1 MGAIYKRE
9 LKAYFTGMMG
19 YVFIAFIL
27 LIFGIYTAA
36 YHLNYGYP
44 NFEYTISSASFV
56 FLIAVPIL
64 TMRVFAEERKQK
76 TDQLLYSLPIKVTD
90 VVLGKYLA
98 MVTLLAVPLAIVAAY
113 PVLILN
119 PLGIVSL
126 KTAYSALSGFFLMGC
141 ALLAVGLFMSSLT
154 ENQIIAAVL
163 TFAALILSYFMKGI
177 QGIVSTTAVA
187 SLTALAAIAVLLC
200 VIVRLMT
207 KNWTAAIAAALILI
221 VPLYLMYAL
230 EPSLLEGVFSTGLG
244 ALGIFERLDNFVNG
258 MFDVTSVVYFLS
270 AALLFVF
277 FTIQSVEKRR
287 WS

>member
-44 NFEYTISSASFV
+44 NFEYTISSASFI

-90 VVLGKYLA
+90 VVIGKYLA
-98 MVTLLAVPLAIVAAY
+98 MVTLLAVPLAVVGLY
-113 PVLILN
+113 PLWINAFGVI
-119 PLGIVSL
+119 SL
-126 KTAYSALSGFFLMGC
+126 KTAYSALIGFFFMGC
-141 ALLAVGLFMSSLT
+141 ALLAIGLFMSSLT

-163 TFAALILSYFMKGI
+163 TFAALILSYFMQGI

-187 SLTALAAIAVLLC
+187 SLTALAALAVVLC
-200 VIVRLMT
+200 VVVRLMT
-207 KNWTAAIAAALILI
+207 KNWTVAALAAVII
-221 VPLYLMYAL
+221 ITPLYLMYAL
-230 EPSLLEGVFSTGLG
+230 QPSLLEGVFSTGLG
-244 ALGIFERLDNFVNG
+244 ALAVFGRLDNFVNG
-258 MFDVTSVVYFLS
+258 MFDVTSLVYFLS

>member
-19 YVFIAFIL
+19 YVFVSFIL
-27 LIFGIYTAA
+27 LMFGIYTTA

-44 NFEYTISSASFV
+44 NFEVTISSTSFI

-76 TDQLLYSLPIKVTD
+76 TDQLLYSLPIRVTD

-98 MVTLLAVPLAIVAAY
+98 MVTLLLIPLLLVSTY
-113 PVLILN
+113 PVLILKN
-119 PLGIVSL
+119 YGTISL
-126 KTAYSALSGFFLMGC
+126 KTAYSSIVGFFTLGC
-141 ALLAVGLFMSSLT
+141 TLLAVGLFMSSLT

-163 TFAALILSYFMKGI
+163 SFGALILSYFMKGI
-177 QGIVSTTAVA
+177 QGLVSSTAMA
-187 SLTALAAIAVLLC
+187 SLIALTSVAAVLC

-207 KNWTAAIAAALILI
+207 KNWTAAIAAGIVAE
-221 VPLYLMYAL
+221 VPLYILYSFKPA
-230 EPSLLEGVFSTGLG
+230 LLEGVFSSGLG
-244 ALGIFERLDNFVNG
+244 AMAVFDRLDNFIGG
-258 MFDVTSVVYFLS
+258 MFDITSLVYYITV
-270 AALLFVF
+270 ALLFVF
-277 FTIQSVEKRR
+277 FTVQSVEKRR